1 MGRNRLDELNV
12 EPFRKVF
19 LKYTR
24 AAFKLLPRMDHPCIL
39 DIGCGTGLPT
49 LELARLSN
57 GDIFAIDPDA
67 IDLEDLKSKVSQLGL
82 THRIKILNSRITSTG
97 LPDETFNLLWDEG
110 TLHLVDLRKSLKECH
125 RLLKPDGFLVMA
137 ETNSWMKNKFKIL
150 NHQGFALWDQFPWP
164 AGCWWSEYYQPLEEK
179 VKEIRRLYPDS
190 KNIDRSNQLRGEIE
204 MVKRNPRKFDCS
216 FYIFKKNR
224 T

>member
-1 MGRNRLDELNV
+1 MDELNV

-164 AGCWWSEYYQPLEEK
+164 AGCWWSA
-179 VKEIRRLYPDS
+179 DAAA
-190 KNIDRSNQLRGEIE
+190 RS
-204 MVKRNPRKFDCS
+204 PR
-216 FYIFKKNR
+216 
-224 T
+224 